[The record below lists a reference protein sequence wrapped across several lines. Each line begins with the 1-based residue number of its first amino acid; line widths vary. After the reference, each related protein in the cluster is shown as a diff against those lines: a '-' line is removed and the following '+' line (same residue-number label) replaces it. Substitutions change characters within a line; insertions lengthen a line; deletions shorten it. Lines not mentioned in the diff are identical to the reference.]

1 MRSRRAVARVGRSW
15 VIRGLWPNGGRRER
29 PILADSRPGGC
40 YNAAPMTEI
49 LPCVEIEPEGEP
61 LGSVVWLHGLGAD
74 GHDFE
79 PIVPMLRQPRLR
91 FVFPHAPSQPVT
103 INGGWVMPAWYD
115 ILTLERSSDR
125 ESEADIRRS
134 AKLVEALL
142 QREKERGIP
151 AERIVLAGFSQGAA
165 MALHVGLR
173 HPQTLAGLLIL
184 SGYRVLASTFDAER
198 SEANQG
204 TPILMAHGR
213 LDPVLPVDLGHE
225 ARDFLRE
232 RMPEAEIEWHEFP
245 IGHEVSPPEIEVVAA
260 WLSRR
265 FG

>member
-1 MRSRRAVARVGRSW
+1 
-15 VIRGLWPNGGRRER
+15 
-29 PILADSRPGGC
+29 
-40 YNAAPMTEI
+40 MTEI

-61 LGSVVWLHGLGAD
+61 RGSVVWLHGLGAN

-79 PIVPMLRQPRLR
+79 PIVPMLRRPDLR

-103 INGGWVMPAWYD
+103 INGGFVMPAWYD
-115 ILTLERSSDR
+115 ILTLDRTPDR

-134 AKLVEALL
+134 ATLVEALL

-173 HPQTLAGLLIL
+173 HAEALAGLLVL
-184 SGYRVLASTFDAER
+184 SGYRVLPGAFEAER
-198 SEANQG
+198 SEANLR
-204 TPILMAHGR
+204 TPMLMCHGS
-213 LDPVLPVDLGHE
+213 LDPMLPIDLGRE
-225 ARDFLRE
+225 AHDFVRE
-232 RMPEAEIEWHEFP
+232 QMPQAEIEWHEFP

-260 WLSRR
+260 WLARR
-265 FG
+265 FA